1 MCVSVCVFTY
11 VMCINN
17 LLNVCVCF
25 YRVKHVERANE
36 EQAIETLLISDE
48 LFRAQD
54 IAIRKRYVSLVD
66 SVRENGGEVKIF
78 SSLHVSGERE

>member
-1 MCVSVCVFTY
+1 LPYS
-11 VMCINN
+11 
-17 LLNVCVCF
+17 
-25 YRVKHVERANE
+25 VKHVERANE

-54 IAIRKRYVSLVD
+54 IAIRKRYVNLVD

>member
-1 MCVSVCVFTY
+1 M
-11 VMCINN
+11 
-17 LLNVCVCF
+17 
-25 YRVKHVERANE
+25 KHVERANE

-54 IAIRKRYVSLVD
+54 IAIRKRYVNLVD

>member
-1 MCVSVCVFTY
+1 MPYS
-11 VMCINN
+11 
-17 LLNVCVCF
+17 
-25 YRVKHVERANE
+25 VKHVERANE

-54 IAIRKRYVSLVD
+54 IAIRKRYVNLVD